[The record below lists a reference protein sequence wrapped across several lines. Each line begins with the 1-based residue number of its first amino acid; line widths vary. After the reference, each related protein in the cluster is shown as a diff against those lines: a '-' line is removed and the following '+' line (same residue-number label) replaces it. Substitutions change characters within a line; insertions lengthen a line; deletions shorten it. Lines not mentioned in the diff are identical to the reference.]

1 MPVPVATRLVN
12 SPLIGIIGL
21 PRSNSASVV
30 AAFRSIGKN
39 AVIIG
44 SEKELTSS
52 FDAIVLPG
60 VGRFGPAAQYLGKSN
75 LGKRVRDLYS
85 DGISIMG
92 ICLGMQLLGD
102 SSEES
107 PGAEGLGILSMVS
120 SRLSSKKHGLVPN
133 VGWHEVTFQSQLDP
147 SGEKAAGWFYFSHS
161 YHVSSL
167 ESLSVA
173 SIGQGPSEISVA
185 VQKPGAIGVQFH
197 PERSGKPGLQFL
209 KNFAEGLV

>member
-52 FDAIVLPG
+52 IDAIVLPG

-161 YHVSSL
+161 ITCLLLNRCQLPVLDRDLLKFQLRFKSPVQSVFSSIPREAVSPDCS
-167 ESLSVA
+167 
-173 SIGQGPSEISVA
+173 
-185 VQKPGAIGVQFH
+185 F
-197 PERSGKPGLQFL
+197 
-209 KNFAEGLV
+209 